1 MARGGLGFTLV
12 ELVAVLTL
20 SSILGLVVW
29 RNLSLPMR
37 AFVDVKQRTAMVAT
51 ARLALARMRREL
63 TLALPNSVRVS
74 SDGLA
79 LEMLKT
85 SASGRY
91 RADVVPGDATSD
103 SLNLSVTSDSFQTLG
118 AWTIPTSVRTSA
130 DVTACL
136 AGSADCLVIYNTGN
150 PSSCAAQPAG
160 TRTNAWSC
168 CAAQPAGTR
177 TNAWCGDNLAGIVSA
192 VSATGV
198 ISVNRAAAGTVWPTG
213 SPEQRF
219 FVVDTAVSFVC
230 SGTSLSRYSG
240 YALANTQPIPP
251 SVSGNLL
258 ATGVAACAFSYQT
271 GSATRAGL
279 VNLSLTLSLTN
290 PDGVAEKVTLFDQ
303 VHVPNSP

>member
-1 MARGGLGFTLV
+1 MRPVARGGLGFTLV

-29 RNLSLPMR
+29 RNLSLPIR

-79 LEMLKT
+79 LEMLRT

-91 RADVVPGDATSD
+91 RADVVPSDATSD
-103 SLNLSVTSDSFQTLG
+103 SLNLSALSDSFQTLG

-150 PSSCAAQPAG
+150 PSS
-160 TRTNAWSC
+160 